1 MHSIPPQL
9 LKTSA
14 MVICRLL
21 PVLALT
27 DHEGMIDT
35 EHPTVGGDISTSSFF
50 EAERRISNLPPSTSG

>member
-1 MHSIPPQL
+1 MQSIPPQL

-27 DHEGMIDT
+27 DHEGMILNIPQQ
-35 EHPTVGGDISTSSFF
+35 EEI
-50 EAERRISNLPPSTSG
+50 